1 MEIKNLME
9 LLDGKCLRNTATA
22 KWIKSKLT
30 YNEKFLDT
38 DEIFAGTRPYDGGT
52 VIGYRLANDSDTL
65 VDIGC
70 VGEWHIKDIRDVTKN
85 DIFRIENSYKQK
97 EFLESFEPMKKPKF
111 TYSEPIIDAV

>member
-30 YNEKFLDT
+30 YNEIFLDT

-70 VGEWHIKDIRDVTKN
+70 VGEWHIKDIRDVTED
-85 DIFRIENSYKQK
+85 DILKIENAYKQK

-111 TYSEPIIDAV
+111 TYSEKITDEV

>member
-38 DEIFAGTRPYDGGT
+38 DEIFAG
-52 VIGYRLANDSDTL
+52 
-65 VDIGC
+65 
-70 VGEWHIKDIRDVTKN
+70 GEWHIKDIRDVTK
-85 DIFRIENSYKQK
+85 DDVLRIENSYQQK

-111 TYSEPIIDAV
+111 TYSEPITDAV